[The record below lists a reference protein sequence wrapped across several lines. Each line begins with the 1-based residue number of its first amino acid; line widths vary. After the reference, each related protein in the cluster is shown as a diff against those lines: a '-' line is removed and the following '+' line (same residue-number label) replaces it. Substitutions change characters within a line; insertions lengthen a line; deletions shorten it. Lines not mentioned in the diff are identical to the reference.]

1 MRNVHFYICFFFL
14 FSGLFA
20 VESFGELPAL
30 DRERLVELLQK
41 QEDRI
46 QSYQVKYRL
55 SHGHYS
61 DDGEFEADLNFDCE
75 YAHDIGKNHR
85 YLHEK
90 WLNQPIGKEQ
100 ERKYAYD
107 GRSGTELTIKLPDD
121 PGRMYG
127 RLLGQVPEI
136 LETHSIWQPELWG
149 YGFIAGCYSLSNT
162 IKNSESI
169 EITTETLNGEQAY
182 RVSFVVIGEKIKV
195 RDQSGKMRKIN
206 ETDSYAV
213 WLLPEKNFLP
223 ARIERLRGEHG
234 DAINACEV
242 SDFRQIAEGLWLPFV
257 LERTSRSGSRRI
269 AIETIAINEKASVIS
284 RLDFPPGTK
293 VTNETLWGLEYTARS
308 SGNSWRQWPKGVI
321 VYFVLGFCL
330 ISVVSIFV
338 YLKCVRR
345 KRAKL

>member
-1 MRNVHFYICFFFL
+1 MRSIRFYFSFILL
-14 FSGLFA
+14 FSCLLTG
-20 VESFGELPAL
+20 ESFGELSTL
-30 DRERLVELLQK
+30 DRESLVELLQK
-41 QEDRI
+41 QEERI
-46 QSYQVKYRL
+46 QSYQIKYKL
-55 SHGHYS
+55 SHGRYS
-61 DDGEFEADLNFDCE
+61 EDGEFEADLNIECE

-107 GRSGTELTIKLPDD
+107 GRGGTELTIKLPDD

-149 YGFIAGCYSLSNT
+149 YGFIAGCYSLSKT

-169 EITTETLNGEQAY
+169 EITSETLNGKQVF
-182 RVSFVVIGEKIKV
+182 RVSFVVIGEKMKV
-195 RDQSGKMRKIN
+195 ADPTGKMRKIN
-206 ETDSYAV
+206 KTDSYAV

-223 ARIERLRGEHG
+223 VKIERLRGEGG
-234 DAINACEV
+234 DAISACEA
-242 SDFRQIAEGLWLPFV
+242 SNFRQIVEGLWLPFV

-284 RLDFPPGTK
+284 RLDFPPGTI
-293 VTNETLWGLEYTARS
+293 VTNETLWGIEYTARPS
-308 SGNSWRQWPKGVI
+308 SNSWRQWSKSVI
-321 VYFVLGFCL
+321 VYFVLGFSL
-330 ISVVSIFV
+330 MLGASIFV
-338 YLKCVRR
+338 YCKYVRR
-345 KRAKL
+345 KRVKL